1 MSKKEE
7 KIKTVDASKVMASV
21 ADVVDFMKKSVVSS
35 LNDATGQGKI
45 NLDSEELR
53 KVCFYVEASMTTAF
67 TRASGQIENSLK

>member
-1 MSKKEE
+1 MAKKEE
-7 KIKTVDASKVMASV
+7 KPKTVDASKVMASV

-35 LNDATGQGKI
+35 LSDATGQGKI

-67 TRASGQIENSLK
+67 TRAAGQIENSLK